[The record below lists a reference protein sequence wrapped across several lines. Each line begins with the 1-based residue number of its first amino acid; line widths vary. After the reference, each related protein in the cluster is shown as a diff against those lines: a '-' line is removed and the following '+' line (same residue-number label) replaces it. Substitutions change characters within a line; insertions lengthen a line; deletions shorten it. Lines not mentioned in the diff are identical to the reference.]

1 MSDWFNDIPN
11 KDENVPATPDTPDQ
25 PEQPTSGDAE
35 STPVSATD
43 SADTAAADSTAAAPD
58 AVEPPKAPTWGS
70 WQSGQQTSS
79 WGTQQSGYTPYG
91 QPSSYGQSSY
101 GQQPAYTTPQQ
112 PQNNTYGW
120 QTSPSP
126 AGDGKP
132 PKKKKNAAAA
142 VIAVLGVVCAA
153 TIVTLSVLL
162 ATAVQDNGPQTSG
175 SGTTTSQD
183 ASKTS
188 SGSHTDLN
196 LDIQPEAEEGL
207 STAAIVQKNLD
218 STVQLTMYDNSTSA
232 SGAASGIVLSE
243 DGYIITN
250 RHCVI
255 NEDVTPERQF
265 SRIDVTMYDGTVYE
279 NAEIV
284 GTDSY
289 TDLAV
294 IKVDATGLTPAEFG
308 DSTALNLGDR
318 VVALG
323 NPGNLGWTPTQGI
336 ISGLARDVY
345 EDTGYAI
352 KCLQTDAAINPG
364 NSGGPLLNT
373 SGQVIAIN
381 SAKIVAEGYEGLGFA
396 IPINEAKPLLED
408 LIQYGYVKG
417 RVMLG
422 ITGLTTSYG
431 FQILSFN
438 EDSVF
443 NGTRAQRGD
452 VITHID
458 GVEVKDH
465 AAIGTELAKH
475 SVGDQISITLLR
487 FDSRTGLQTEV
498 TVDVTLQEARGS

>member
-1 MSDWFNDIPN
+1 MSDWFNDNPS
-11 KDENVPATPDTPDQ
+11 KEENSSAVPEA
-25 PEQPTSGDAE
+25 PEQPVTESIGDA
-35 STPVSATD
+35 PVSA
-43 SADTAAADSTAAAPD
+43 ADVPENTAADSAADAPG

-70 WQSGQQTSS
+70 WQSGQQTTS
-79 WGTQQSGYTPYG
+79 WGTQQNGYTPYG
-91 QPSSYGQSSY
+91 QSY

-120 QTSPSP
+120 QTTPTPS
-126 AGDGKP
+126 GDGKP
-132 PKKKKNAAAA
+132 PKKKKNAAAV

-175 SGTTTSQD
+175 SGTTTSQGS
-183 ASKTS
+183 SKTP
-188 SGSHTDLN
+188 SGTHTDLN
-196 LDIQPEAEEGL
+196 LDIKPEAEEGL
-207 STAAIVQKNLD
+207 STAAIIQKNLD
-218 STVQLTMYDNSTSA
+218 NTVQLTMYDGSTSA

-255 NEDVTPERQF
+255 NEDVSPERHF

-294 IKVDATGLTPAEFG
+294 IKVDAAGLQPAEFG

-323 NPGNLGWTPTQGI
+323 NPGGLGWTPTQGI
-336 ISGLARDVY
+336 ISGLTRDVY

-396 IPINEAKPLLED
+396 IPISEAKPLLED

-422 ITGLTTSYG
+422 ITGRTTSYG

-438 EDSVF
+438 EESVF

-487 FDSRTGLQTEV
+487 FDSRTGLQTEIV
-498 TVDVTLQEARGS
+498 VDVTLQEARGS